1 MNFPLTL
8 YQELSVW
15 PLECG
20 RSLGTLFPKLGGK
33 RHWASTLPSLL
44 DYHSDGLESLL
55 VAQMVMNLIC
65 KKFNPWVRKIPWRR
79 EWLAT
84 PVFLPWEFHGQRGL
98 ASYSPWGHKEVD
110 MSEGLTHYTALKEA
124 SSVMWRLSR
133 NSMERRLQRGPQHS
147 NQWQCNEPSG
157 KPMFQPLWVT
167 ACLYLVFLP
176 FDVIATIRVLHTIL
190 GWK

>member
-1 MNFPLTL
+1 MNFPLAL

-98 ASYSPWGHKEVD
+98 ASYSPRATKNWTWLSDLHTTLPWRKLALWCEGFQGTPWRDVCR
-110 MSEGLTHYTALKEA
+110 EGLSAPTNDDVTSPLGSRSSSPFGWLHA
-124 SSVMWRLSR
+124 STWFSSPLMSL
-133 NSMERRLQRGPQHS
+133 PQ
-147 NQWQCNEPSG
+147 
-157 KPMFQPLWVT
+157 
-167 ACLYLVFLP
+167 
-176 FDVIATIRVLHTIL
+176 
-190 GWK
+190 